1 MASWRLRRAGAAAL
15 AASVV
20 AGTATVWPSVS
31 ASDPSASAL
40 EAARQRVAKPGAA
53 PPPRAVQRAALAGS
67 TPAEPLD
74 VLVVGGGATGCGV
87 ALDAATRGLRVGLV
101 EREDF
106 SSGTS
111 SRSTKL
117 IHGGEWPSRNP
128 TACQNPPFY
137 CKYIY
142 LSFPVVFRNFCT
154 NE

>member
-1 MASWRLRRAGAAAL
+1 MATWRLRRAGAAL
-15 AASVV
+15 AASSTLAAVL
-20 AGTATVWPSVS
+20 AASS
-31 ASDPSASAL
+31 ASATDPSAAAL
-40 EAARQRVAKPGAA
+40 EAARQRVARSGAT
-53 PPPRAVQRAALAGS
+53 PPLRDAQRAALAGS

-117 IHGGEWPSRNP
+117 IHGGAWSCPNPGVYGPPSCVFPNFS
-128 TACQNPPFY
+128 CY
-137 CKYIY
+137 E
-142 LSFPVVFRNFCT
+142 SFIRVPQSAV
-154 NE
+154 

>member
-1 MASWRLRRAGAAAL
+1 MAAWRLRRASSAAL
-15 AASVV
+15 AASIV
-20 AGTATVWPSVS
+20 AGTAAVWPSVS

-40 EAARQRVAKPGAA
+40 EAARQRVAQPEAA

-117 IHGGEWPSRNP
+117 IHGGEWHYRNTAPYQRSPFLLQVYAKVFLP
-128 TACQNPPFY
+128 T
-137 CKYIY
+137 
-142 LSFPVVFRNFCT
+142 FRILL
-154 NE
+154 